1 MSHGFNC
8 VKEMTLPEV
17 AERFQSKGYN
27 VLIYDARGVGGSG
40 GLPRN
45 QLDPLQMA
53 EDLSDV
59 ITHVGGLPSVDAQ
72 SIFLWGMSFGGMVS
86 GCTAAIDRRARG
98 LVMVCPLF
106 RFVRSDRRASL
117 FPQLIKDRVSQL
129 RGNEPLTLQPFNTR
143 GENPAG
149 MGGSGGPGGIEAYN
163 LMQAAAELGHPDFR
177 NRITLQ
183 TYHKLAVARPMELI
197 DMVEGMPV
205 MMVIPELDDIS
216 SPEEQKAAFDRLR
229 TPKRMYWAQGKGH
242 LSIMSGEGSLGIM
255 SAMEEFF
262 EDALEGG
269 MEKSVN

>member
-1 MSHGFNC
+1 
-8 VKEMTLPEV
+8 
-17 AERFQSKGYN
+17 
-27 VLIYDARGVGGSG
+27 
-40 GLPRN
+40 
-45 QLDPLQMA
+45 
-53 EDLSDV
+53 
-59 ITHVGGLPSVDAQ
+59 
-72 SIFLWGMSFGGMVS
+72 MVS

-106 RFVRSDRRASL
+106 SFVRSDRRASL

-149 MGGSGGPGGIEAYN
+149 MGGSSGPGGIEAYN
-163 LMQAAAELGHPDFR
+163 LMQAAAELGHSDFR

-255 SAMEEFF
+255 SAMEDFF

-269 MEKSVN
+269 MGKSVN